1 MVRRRHAPIFP
12 EPGRGLLPCRFVYT
26 IVPYV
31 ARAAK
36 FDWDDAN
43 TGHIA
48 RHDVTPE
55 EVEQAFANDPLVV
68 LAVQMRSG
76 ERRVLCTG
84 LTDAGRALQFVY
96 TMRRGGIRIVTAHA
110 AKRKVRKKL

>member
-1 MVRRRHAPIFP
+1 M
-12 EPGRGLLPCRFVYT
+12 
-26 IVPYV
+26 

-48 RHDVTPE
+48 RHSVTPE
-55 EVEQAFANDPLVV
+55 VVEQAFANHPLVV
-68 LAVQMRSG
+68 LATRKRGG
-76 ERRVLCTG
+76 ERRVLCAG

-96 TMRRGGIRIVTAHA
+96 TPRRRRIRGITAHT
-110 AKRKVRKKL
+110 AKKKVREKL

>member
-1 MVRRRHAPIFP
+1 
-12 EPGRGLLPCRFVYT
+12 
-26 IVPYV
+26 V

-55 EVEQAFANDPLVV
+55 EVEQAFANDPLAV
-68 LAVQMRSG
+68 LAVQKRSS
-76 ERRVLCTG
+76 EERVLCAG

-96 TMRRGGIRIVTAHA
+96 TIRRGRIRVVTAHV
-110 AKRKVRKKL
+110 AKRKVRDKL